1 MQLQRGSQASIKMQK
16 DPERFLSTSQKE
28 SCWSMGWGG
37 GGLPSYFAASWGHLS
52 SDCVAFV
59 CRMGSWGGES
69 LATGRRDY
77 PPLPFLAQSSAIL
90 QSKCEMNI

>member
-37 GGLPSYFAASWGHLS
+37 GGLPSYFAAS
-52 SDCVAFV
+52 
-59 CRMGSWGGES
+59 
-69 LATGRRDY
+69 
-77 PPLPFLAQSSAIL
+77 
-90 QSKCEMNI
+90 